1 MSATVTYTYD
11 DGSEISFFD
20 VPDSV
25 TDSILAD
32 YLFEYPSSLKV

>member
-20 VPDSV
+20 VPDHV
-25 TDSILAD
+25 TDSITND
-32 YLFEYPSSLKV
+32 YLYNIDCSIKV